1 MLSSFHKIA
10 FHPYKSNGCKILLFF
25 GGHQV
30 IIFVSAGVC
39 SGEPQSRQISQ
50 DSRKSSLSCQ
60 WQYQVRKFHFTKKE
74 VSSFWRGSH
83 KWHADDAIRLKHRRK
98 IYNMKSSVVAF
109 PMEYIP
115 LSAPFFFHVDFYFL
129 SILLS
134 HGKNGKVEIFMRKT
148 VADLEYT
155 KGDTNSG

>member
-1 MLSSFHKIA
+1 
-10 FHPYKSNGCKILLFF
+10 
-25 GGHQV
+25 
-30 IIFVSAGVC
+30 
-39 SGEPQSRQISQ
+39 
-50 DSRKSSLSCQ
+50 
-60 WQYQVRKFHFTKKE
+60 
-74 VSSFWRGSH
+74 
-83 KWHADDAIRLKHRRK
+83 
-98 IYNMKSSVVAF
+98 MKSSVVAF

-155 KGDTNSG
+155 KGDTNSGEGRYNIFSIIFAENCTKMKKNWSEKVPNP